1 MVALSQTV
9 KIYNYKRTFLIII
22 FHLDALSQIF
32 DFAIDDGELAPGDDN
47 VDNLDAGV
55 EDDFNDINELAAY
68 VDVDLSLAA
77 TLNKCLNFLK

>member
-47 VDNLDAGV
+47 VDTLDDAGV
-55 EDDFNDINELAAY
+55 EGFNNINVLAA
-68 VDVDLSLAA
+68 
-77 TLNKCLNFLK
+77 